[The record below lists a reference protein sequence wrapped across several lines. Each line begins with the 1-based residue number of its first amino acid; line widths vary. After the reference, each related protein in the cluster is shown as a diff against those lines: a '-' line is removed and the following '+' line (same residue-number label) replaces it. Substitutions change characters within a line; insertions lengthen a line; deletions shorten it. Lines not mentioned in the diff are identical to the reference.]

1 MKFRLIF
8 HRQETP
14 YSCVPACL
22 RVVLSSFDLDI
33 SEAELR
39 DLCDCNPFG
48 TEALKAVDAVR
59 GLGFPK
65 TAKLTLSVDE
75 LVTQVNAGFYPIV
88 FINLLPIDG
97 IKVGHAVVV
106 ITIDQANVSVY
117 DPLQGERILPRSTF
131 DTAWAMMHNLSILV
145 HKQSNN
151 HQ

>member
-1 MKFRLIF
+1 MKSRLLF

-22 RVVLSSFDLDI
+22 RIVLSGFNLDI

-39 DLCDCNPFG
+39 DLCDCTLFG

-59 GLGFPK
+59 RLGFPK
-65 TAKLTLSVDE
+65 TAKGTLSVDE
-75 LVTQVNAGFYPIV
+75 LVTQLKSGFYPIV

-106 ITIDQANVSVY
+106 VAIDPTNVWVI
-117 DPLQGERILPRSTF
+117 DPLQGERILPCSTF

-145 HKQSNN
+145 QA
-151 HQ
+151 

>member
-1 MKFRLIF
+1 MKSRLIF
-8 HRQETP
+8 YRQETP

-22 RVVLSSFDLDI
+22 RIIFSGFDLDI

-59 GLGFPK
+59 KLGFPK
-65 TAKLTLSVDE
+65 TAKWTLSIYE
-75 LVTQVNAGFYPIV
+75 LVTQVNSGCYPIV

-106 ITIDQANVSVY
+106 LAINQANVSFY

-145 HKQSNN
+145 RA
-151 HQ
+151 

>member
-1 MKFRLIF
+1 MKSRLIF

-22 RVVLSSFDLDI
+22 RIVLSGFELDI

-39 DLCDCNPFG
+39 KLCDCTPFV

-59 GLGFPK
+59 NLGFTK
-65 TAKLTLSVDE
+65 TSKSTLSIEE
-75 LVTQVNAGFYPIV
+75 LVTQINSGLIPIV

-106 ITIDQANVSVY
+106 IALDHANASVY
-117 DPLQGERILPRSTF
+117 DPLRGERILLRSTF

-145 HKQSNN
+145 QV
-151 HQ
+151 